1 MGISYENFF
10 HFCQASLVTLGP
22 VYVGGAAAFE
32 VKMNLKPGVNEFKP
46 TVICDDLSKA
56 VPIAATLLDD
66 DSGWLEPFPP
76 RVERRGKDGLPEGFK
91 GQRPGVR
98 TRYDAIKNFHAT
110 KDIAVKL
117 NVGVKALAAG
127 SHTCQFKF
135 KDNSPAVDLTFDA
148 SEAPAAPPTNVSTNI
163 LLFKFINDH
172 STLTSF
178 QYLGSW
184 WN

>member
-1 MGISYENFF
+1 M
-10 HFCQASLVTLGP
+10 VTLGP

-76 RVERRGKDGLPEGFK
+76 RVEGRGKDYLPEGFK
-91 GQRPGVR
+91 GSRTGVR
-98 TRYDAIKNFHAT
+98 TLYKAIKNFHAT

-117 NVGVKALAAG
+117 NVGVKALAVG

-148 SEAPAAPPTNVSTNI
+148 IEVPAAPPSNVSITI
-163 LLFKFINDH
+163 LLFKFMKDH
-172 STLTSF
+172 SFLREAVIYVLAEF
-178 QYLGSW
+178 VR
-184 WN
+184 

>member
-1 MGISYENFF
+1 M
-10 HFCQASLVTLGP
+10 VTLGP

-46 TVICDDLSKA
+46 IVICDDLSKA

-76 RVERRGKDGLPEGFK
+76 RVEHRGKDGLPEGFK
-91 GQRPGVR
+91 GDRTGVS

-117 NVGVKALAAG
+117 NVGVKALAVG

-148 SEAPAAPPTNVSTNI
+148 IEVPAAPPSNVSITI
-163 LLFKFINDH
+163 LLFKFMKDH
-172 STLTSF
+172 SFLREAVIYVLAEF
-178 QYLGSW
+178 VR
-184 WN
+184 

>member
-46 TVICDDLSKA
+46 TVICDDLTKA

-76 RVERRGKDGLPEGFK
+76 RVERRGKDGLPEGFE
-91 GQRPGVR
+91 GDRTGVR
-98 TRYDAIKNFHAT
+98 TMYMAIKNFHAT

-127 SHTCQFKF
+127 SHTCQLKF
-135 KDNSPAVDLTFDA
+135 KDNNSPTVDLTFDA
-148 SEAPAAPPTNVSTNI
+148 IEAPAAPPSNVSITI
-163 LLFKFINDH
+163 LLFKFMKDH

-178 QYLGSW
+178 Q
-184 WN
+184 

>member
-1 MGISYENFF
+1 M
-10 HFCQASLVTLGP
+10 VTLGP

-56 VPIAATLLDD
+56 VPIAATLMDD

-76 RVERRGKDGLPEGFK
+76 RVAGRGKDGLPEAFK
-91 GQRPGVR
+91 GQRTGVR
-98 TRYDAIKNFHAT
+98 TLYKAIKNFHAT

-117 NVGVKALAAG
+117 NVGIKALAVG

-135 KDNSPAVDLTFDA
+135 KDNLPAVDLTFDA
-148 SEAPAAPPTNVSTNI
+148 IEAPAAPPSNVSTSTRLFELSEDHCAYLHLTNI
-163 LLFKFINDH
+163 
-172 STLTSF
+172 
-178 QYLGSW
+178 
-184 WN
+184 